1 MLEINNPPFYA
12 QLSRELGYEFGPLEE
27 LEPPW
32 TYEACAARTDAYL
45 REAEAAKSKPEPKVR
60 PKKK

>member
-12 QLSRELGYEFGPLEE
+12 QLSKELGYEFGPLEE

-32 TYEACAARTDAYL
+32 TFEACSARADAYL
-45 REAEAAKSKPEPKVR
+45 REVEAKKAKTR